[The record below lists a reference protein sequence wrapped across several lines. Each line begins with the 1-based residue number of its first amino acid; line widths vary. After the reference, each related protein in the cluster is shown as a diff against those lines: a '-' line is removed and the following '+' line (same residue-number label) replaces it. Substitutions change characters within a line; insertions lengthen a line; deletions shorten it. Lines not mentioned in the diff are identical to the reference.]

1 MHTKNFREKL
11 SRNALEQ
18 STHRIQLNP
27 NRPVIAKLEQV
38 EEIFSKARLVLR
50 LGSPN
55 NIFDIKEYES
65 LRKEQAMRIK
75 QFAELLEEMLVN
87 EYGVCLVAVYSA
99 A

>member
-1 MHTKNFREKL
+1 MNNGKFREKR
-11 SRNALEQ
+11 SISGLEQ
-18 STHRIQLNP
+18 CTHRLQLNP
-27 NRPVIAKLEQV
+27 ERPVITKLEHV

-55 NIFDIKEYES
+55 DIFDIEEFES
-65 LRKEQAMRIK
+65 LRKKQAMRIK

>member
-1 MHTKNFREKL
+1 MTTRKFREKR
-11 SRNALEQ
+11 SMNELEQ
-18 STHRIQLNP
+18 SASRLQLNP
-27 NRPVIAKLEQV
+27 KRPVIAKLEQV

-55 NIFDIKEYES
+55 DVFDIKEFES
-65 LRKEQAMRIK
+65 LRKEQAMRIQ

-99 A
+99 T

>member
-1 MHTKNFREKL
+1 MNNRKFREKR
-11 SRNALEQ
+11 SISELEQ
-18 STHRIQLNP
+18 STHRLQLNP
-27 NRPVIAKLEQV
+27 ERPLITKLEQV

-55 NIFDIKEYES
+55 DVFDIKEFES